1 MVLSNYE
8 LIWLFFVYSFLG
20 WVLETVAAA
29 FKQKRFVNKGMV
41 NLPFC
46 IIYGAG
52 AVFITIFGKGLNVIW
67 LYIGSIILITVFKW
81 IAGNLI
87 EKIYHEKWWDDSGKP
102 LNIEGYV
109 SLVDAAILSVLVVV
123 MMKWGNPLLA
133 KAFRII
139 PRMFGGIIIWTLVA
153 LMLLDI
159 FATVIVVFRKDNKAA
174 QLSKIDRKFTNFT
187 TFLGDKIYS
196 HIEKRLKRA
205 YPDAK
210 KTATVKKEDG
220 VFASGCCFY
229 KLVWLFLIGS
239 FLGDITE
246 TIFCRVTM
254 GVWMSRSSVVWG
266 DFSIVWGLAIVMATI
281 LLHRYRN
288 KPFYT
293 LFLAGTFLGGAYEY
307 ICSVFTEIAFG
318 KVFWDYSHLP
328 FNLGGRINLLFCF
341 FWGIAAVVWIKVI
354 YPKLSSLIEKIPVK
368 AGKILSWVLIIFMCC
383 NMAVSS
389 LALIRSTQRKNDI
402 PAEQGWQRIMDE
414 RFDDERIMQIY
425 PNATNTY

>member
-8 LIWLFFVYSFLG
+8 LIWLFFIYSFLG
-20 WVLETVAAA
+20 WILETVAAA

-52 AVFITIFGKGLNVIW
+52 AVFITIFGKGLNAIW
-67 LYIGSIILITVFKW
+67 LYIGSIILIIVFKW

-87 EKIYHEKWWDDSGKP
+87 EKIYHEKWWDYSDRP
-102 LNIEGYV
+102 LNIDGYV
-109 SLVDAAILSVLVVV
+109 SITDSALLAVLVVA

-139 PRMFGGIIIWTLVA
+139 PRMLGGIIIWTLVI
-153 LMLLDI
+153 LMLIDI
-159 FATVIVVFRKDNKAA
+159 TATVIAVCGKEHKAK
-174 QLSKIDRKFTNFT
+174 QLIKIEHGFTDFT
-187 TFLGDKIYS
+187 TLLGEKIYS

-210 KTATVKKEDG
+210 KTDAVKTENG

-293 LFLAGTFLGGAYEY
+293 LFFAGTFLGGAYEY

-354 YPKLSSLIEKIPVK
+354 YPKLSLLIEKIPVK